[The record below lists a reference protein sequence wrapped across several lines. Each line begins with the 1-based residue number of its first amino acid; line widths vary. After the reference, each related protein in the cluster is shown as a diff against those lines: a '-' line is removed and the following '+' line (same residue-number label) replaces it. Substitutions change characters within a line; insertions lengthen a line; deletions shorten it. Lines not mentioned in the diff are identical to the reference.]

1 MDKRQHIA
9 CHFFDSKLVERL
21 EFSRPTMTGASGS
34 DTYILSHPHN
44 TQKYILK
51 ELPRNLSL
59 KKIEWTQR
67 FSHWL
72 RTSEYDITPIA
83 LTCHKKVFGHTKD
96 FCREFSYPMIA
107 AASDG
112 TYWQC
117 IEFMEGTPRK
127 TPTTDN
133 VRVAIEAVASLHC
146 RGKAFTVP
154 TSRTPTGWQRRVQ
167 QLSSILFSPQCF
179 PKGTNLSGTENA
191 EVHGMCN
198 QFYDF
203 LRSPEV
209 VRVLRQVIAIRMPVM
224 NVPVL
229 QDCWWG
235 HIFFSKTG
243 QQITGII
250 DLDSAGR
257 DDPAID
263 VSRLL
268 GSWQTENAR
277 LSEKLSDLWPEAFET
292 YKQVYDCEP
301 DFPTRVQCLHDTAI
315 LCGIDRW
322 FSWVLVEN
330 RHFSNM
336 EWVVERIRQ
345 LFLATP
351 HALKRLE
358 THYFQGNAN

>member
-1 MDKRQHIA
+1 MDKPQQIA

-21 EFSRPTMTGASGS
+21 EFSRPTMTGLSGS
-34 DTYILSHPHN
+34 ATYVLSHPLN

-59 KKIEWTQR
+59 KKIEWTQT

-72 RTSEYDITPIA
+72 RASEYAVTPIA
-83 LTCHKKVFGHTKD
+83 LPCRKNEFGH
-96 FCREFSYPMIA
+96 EFSHPMIA
-107 AASDG
+107 SAGDG

-127 TPTTDN
+127 TPTTDD
-133 VRVAIEAVASLHC
+133 VQVALEAVASLHC
-146 RGKAFTVP
+146 RSKNFTVTTP
-154 TSRTPTGWQRRVQ
+154 RTPTGWQHRVQ
-167 QLSSILFSPQCF
+167 QLSSILLSPQCVSKNSN
-179 PKGTNLSGTENA
+179 PSGTTNT
-191 EVHGMCN
+191 EVHELCHR
-198 QFYDF
+198 FYDF
-203 LRSPEV
+203 LRSPEA
-209 VRVLRQVIAIRMPVM
+209 VRVLTQVIAYRMPVM
-224 NVPVL
+224 DVPVL
-229 QDCWWG
+229 RDCWWG

-243 QQITGII
+243 QEITGII
-250 DLDSAGR
+250 DLDSAGC

-277 LSEKLSDLWPEAFET
+277 LSEKLSDLWPEAFEA
-292 YKQVYDCEP
+292 YKQIYACEP
-301 DFPTRVQCLHDTAI
+301 DFSTRVQCLHDTAI
-315 LCGIDRW
+315 LCGLDRW

-336 EWVVERIRQ
+336 ECVVERIRQ
-345 LFLATP
+345 LFLASP
-351 HALKRLE
+351 YALKRLK

>member
-34 DTYILSHPHN
+34 DAYILSHPHN
-44 TQKYILK
+44 PQKYMLK

-59 KKIEWTQR
+59 KKIEWTQKL
-67 FSHWL
+67 SHWL
-72 RTSEYDITPIA
+72 RTSEYAVTPIA
-83 LTCHKKVFGHTKD
+83 LTCHKKEFSP
-96 FCREFSYPMIA
+96 EFSYPMIA
-107 AASDG
+107 AAGDG

-127 TPTTDN
+127 TPTTDD

-146 RGKAFTVP
+146 RAKAFTVP
-154 TSRTPTGWQRRVQ
+154 TSRTETGWQRRVQ
-167 QLSSILFSPQCF
+167 QLSSILLFPRCV
-179 PKGTNLSGTENA
+179 PKGSNLSGTANT
-191 EVHGMCN
+191 EVHGLCN

-224 NVPVL
+224 DVPVL

-277 LSEKLSDLWPEAFET
+277 LSEKLSVLWPEAFEA

-301 DFPTRVQCLHDTAI
+301 DFSTRVQCLHDTAI
-315 LCGIDRW
+315 LCGLDRW
-322 FSWVLVEN
+322 FSWLLVEN

-351 HALKRLE
+351 YALKRLE
-358 THYFQGNAN
+358 THYIQGNAN